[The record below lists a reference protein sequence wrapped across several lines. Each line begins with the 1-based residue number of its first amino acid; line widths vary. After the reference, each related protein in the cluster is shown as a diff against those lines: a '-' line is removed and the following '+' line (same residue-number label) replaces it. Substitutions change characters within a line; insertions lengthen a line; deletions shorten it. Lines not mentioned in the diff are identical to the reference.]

1 MRSRLPVG
9 YVVKIEGSDDTLNLL
24 DMHRGQLASHA
35 QGLSTVTEV
44 GSLLVLDS
52 GSRALVMKVVSLS
65 FDEPR
70 EAHRLGVGSS
80 THQSEPL
87 RNISGIVVGRL
98 TREAGKA
105 CFISDSLATPPLG
118 AEAFPLTTEEL
129 TAILGSDLQGG
140 VPIKLGDDL
149 RGGGSLYVDLE
160 SLISR
165 HVAVLGSSGQGKSCF
180 TAAVL
185 QQIVRLPGAR
195 VVIFDIN
202 GEYEDALNLPDLPAD
217 AVKCTTIGGG
227 ENGFKIPYYA
237 LGRYGLHRL
246 LIPSEK
252 TQRPAL
258 TFALEHLH
266 QVRWFPQQRGAGLA
280 TDQAAYLF
288 DDCRQHGAD
297 AAEERIQSIRNGLAV
312 SAMHWPNM
320 AALAALV
327 AESHSL
333 QPARQNGVE
342 RNAFSYSNVSPL
354 VTRIHRFAEDP
365 MFRDA
370 VNVEGGPGVDGQ
382 GLSWTREST
391 NLVEQIFGGQEEPWR
406 VHIINLRHLS
416 HDLTPF
422 ILGSLLELYAYE
434 LFRRGQDNKV
444 PTLLVLEEAHH
455 YLRPIG
461 SGEEAGDNSLAYER
475 LAKEGRKFGL
485 ALWLSTQR
493 PSEIS
498 PTVLSQCNNWVSFR
512 LTSEKDLAAIQSASE
527 WADRR
532 EIRRI
537 AGLPRQTAI
546 VFGGS
551 ISMPTLLR
559 APDASPK
566 PRSGDAEFGAWA
578 EVRVPGRMIFD
589 ADRQEAE
596 APPVPPLPVGAG
608 QDVMQMPLPGQPG
621 HLDAFDDDVPF

>member
-9 YVVKIEGSDDTLNLL
+9 YVVRIEGSDVTLNLL

-35 QGLSTVTEV
+35 QGVSSVTEV
-44 GSLLVLDS
+44 GSLLVLDA
-52 GSRALVMKVVSLS
+52 GSRALVMKVISLS

-70 EAHRLGVGSS
+70 EAHRLGIGSS

-87 RNISGIVVGRL
+87 RNISGAVVGRL
-98 TREAGKA
+98 SREQGKPR
-105 CFISDSLATPPLG
+105 FINDSLATPPLG
-118 AEAFPLTTEEL
+118 AEAFPLSTEEL
-129 TAILGSDLQGG
+129 AAILCCDDQNDI
-140 VPIKLGDDL
+140 PIKLGDDL
-149 RGGGSLYVDLE
+149 RGGGSLHVGLE

-185 QQIVRLPGAR
+185 QQIVKLPSAR
-195 VVIFDIN
+195 IVVFDIN
-202 GEYEDALNLPDLPAD
+202 GEYEDALTHPELPDG
-217 AVKCTTIGGG
+217 AVKCTTIGGQAP
-227 ENGFKIPYYA
+227 NSFKIPYYA
-237 LGRYGLHRL
+237 LGRHGLNRL

-266 QVRWFPQQRGAGLA
+266 QVQWFSQPKGAGLA
-280 TDQAAYLF
+280 NDAAPFLF
-288 DDCRQHGAD
+288 DDCRQGG
-297 AAEERIQSIRNGLAV
+297 AAEADSRIQQIRSGRAP
-312 SAMHWPNM
+312 SAATWPNM

-327 AESHSL
+327 AESHGI
-333 QPARQNGVE
+333 QPSARSGPE

-354 VTRIHRFAEDP
+354 ITRINRFAEDP
-365 MFRDA
+365 MFRA
-370 VNVEGGPGVDGQ
+370 VVDVEGGPGTGN
-382 GLSWTREST
+382 GLNWAQEST
-391 NLVEQIFGGQEEPWR
+391 HLVEEIFGGQDAPWR

-434 LFRRGQDNKV
+434 LFRRGQENKI

-461 SGEEAGDNSLAYER
+461 SGEEAGENSLAYER

-498 PTVLSQCNNWVSFR
+498 PTVLSQCNNWVTFR

-551 ISMPTLLR
+551 IAMPTLIR
-559 APDASPK
+559 ASNASPT
-566 PRSGDAEFGAWA
+566 PRSGDAEFRAWA
-578 EVRVPGRMIFD
+578 TRRVDP
-589 ADRQEAE
+589 
-596 APPVPPLPVGAG
+596 PPLAPA
-608 QDVMQMPLPGQPG
+608 PAPAP
-621 HLDAFDDDVPF
+621 APAYDDDVPW

>member
-9 YVVKIEGSDDTLNLL
+9 YVVRIEGTEVTLNLL

-35 QGLSTVTEV
+35 QGVSSVTEI
-44 GSLLVLDS
+44 GSLLVLDA
-52 GSRALVMKVVSLS
+52 GSRALVMKVISLS

-70 EAHRLGVGSS
+70 EAHRLGIGSS

-87 RNISGIVVGRL
+87 RNVSGVVVGRL
-98 TREAGKA
+98 SREQGKPR
-105 CFISDSLATPPLG
+105 FISDSLATPPLG
-118 AEAFPLTTEEL
+118 AEAFPLNTEEL
-129 TAILGSDLQGG
+129 AAILCCEDLDDIP
-140 VPIKLGDDL
+140 VKLGDDL
-149 RGGGSLYVDLE
+149 RGGGSLHVGLE

-180 TAAVL
+180 TAAIL
-185 QQIVRLPGAR
+185 QQIVKLPSAR
-195 VVIFDIN
+195 IVIFDIN
-202 GEYEDALNLPDLPAD
+202 GEYEDALASQDLPSG
-217 AVKCTTIGGG
+217 AVKCTTIGGQG
-227 ENGFKIPYYA
+227 PSAFKIPYYA
-237 LGRYGLHRL
+237 LGRHGLNRL

-266 QVRWFPQQRGAGLA
+266 QVQWFSQPKGVGLA
-280 TDQAAYLF
+280 NDIAPFLF
-288 DDCRQHGAD
+288 DDCRQGGAGE
-297 AAEERIQSIRNGLAV
+297 AHSRIEQIRNGQAGT
-312 SAMHWPNM
+312 AAIWPNM
-320 AALAALV
+320 AALATLV
-327 AESHSL
+327 AESHGL
-333 QPARQNGVE
+333 QPSRTGYE

-354 VTRIHRFAEDP
+354 VTRINRFAEDP
-365 MFRDA
+365 MFQA
-370 VNVEGGPGVDGQ
+370 VIDVEGGLGTAA
-382 GLSWTREST
+382 GLDWAQEST
-391 NLVEQIFGGQEEPWR
+391 HLVEQIFGAQDTEWR

-434 LFRRGQDNKV
+434 LFRRGQENKI

-461 SGEEAGDNSLAYER
+461 SGEEAGENSLAYER

-498 PTVLSQCNNWVSFR
+498 PTVLSQCNNWVAFR

-551 ISMPTLLR
+551 ISMPTLVR
-559 APDASPK
+559 APEASPP
-566 PRSGDAEFGAWA
+566 PRSGDAEFRAWA
-578 EVRVPGRMIFD
+578 T
-589 ADRQEAE
+589 DRP
-596 APPVPPLPVGAG
+596 AP
-608 QDVMQMPLPGQPG
+608 
-621 HLDAFDDDVPF
+621 

>member
-9 YVVKIEGSDDTLNLL
+9 YVVRIEGTDVTLNLL

-35 QGLSTVTEV
+35 QGVSAVTEI
-44 GSLLVLDS
+44 GSLLVLAA

-70 EAHRLGVGSS
+70 EAHRLGIGSS
-80 THQSEPL
+80 THQTEPL
-87 RNISGIVVGRL
+87 RNVSGIVVGRL
-98 TREAGKA
+98 SREQGKPH
-105 CFISDSLATPPLG
+105 FISDSLATPPLG
-118 AEAFPLTTEEL
+118 AEAFPLNTEEL
-129 TAILGSDLQGG
+129 AAILCGDESSDIA
-140 VPIKLGDDL
+140 IKLGDDL
-149 RGGGSLYVDLE
+149 RGGGSLHVGLE

-180 TAAVL
+180 TAAML
-185 QQIVRLPGAR
+185 QQIVKLPGAR

-202 GEYEDALNLPDLPAD
+202 GEYEDALALQDLPDD
-217 AVKCTTIGGG
+217 AVKCTTLGGQG
-227 ENGFKIPYYA
+227 PNAFKIPYFA
-237 LGRYGLHRL
+237 LGRHGLSRL

-266 QVRWFPQQRGAGLA
+266 QVKWFPHLKGAGLVN
-280 TDQAAYLF
+280 DVQPFLF
-288 DDCRQHGAD
+288 DDCRQGGAGD
-297 AAEERIQSIRNGLAV
+297 AYNRIEKIRNGQAHT
-312 SAMHWPNM
+312 ANIWPNM

-327 AESHSL
+327 AESHGL
-333 QPARQNGVE
+333 QPSKKGYE
-342 RNAFSYSNVSPL
+342 RNAFSYSNISPL
-354 VTRIHRFAEDP
+354 VTRINRFAEDP
-365 MFRDA
+365 MFQA
-370 VNVEGGPGVDGQ
+370 VIDVEGGPGAEE
-382 GLSWTREST
+382 GLNWATEST
-391 NLVEQIFGGQEEPWR
+391 NLVEQIFGGQDTDWR
-406 VHIINLRHLS
+406 AHIVNLRHLA

-422 ILGSLLELYAYE
+422 VLGSLLELYAYE
-434 LFRRGQDNKV
+434 LFRRGQENKI

-461 SGEEAGDNSLAYER
+461 SGEEAGENSLAYER

-498 PTVLSQCNNWVSFR
+498 PTVLSQCNNWVAFR
-512 LTSEKDLAAIQSASE
+512 LTSEKDLAAIHSASE

-546 VFGGS
+546 IFGGS
-551 ISMPTLLR
+551 ISMPTLIR
-559 APDASPK
+559 APDAEPR
-566 PRSGDAEFGAWA
+566 PRSSDAEFRAWA
-578 EVRVPGRMIFD
+578 MGRSN
-589 ADRQEAE
+589 
-596 APPVPPLPVGAG
+596 P
-608 QDVMQMPLPGQPG
+608 
-621 HLDAFDDDVPF
+621 

>member
-1 MRSRLPVG
+1 MRGRLPVG
-9 YVVKIEGSDDTLNLL
+9 YVVRIEGSDVTLNLL

-35 QGLSTVTEV
+35 QGVSSVTEV
-44 GSLLVLDS
+44 GSLLVLDA

-70 EAHRLGVGSS
+70 EAHRLGIGSS
-80 THQSEPL
+80 THQTEPL
-87 RNISGIVVGRL
+87 RNISGAVVGRL
-98 TREAGKA
+98 TREQGKA
-105 CFISDSLATPPLG
+105 RFTSDSLATPPLG
-118 AEAFPLTTEEL
+118 AEAFPLSTEEL
-129 TAILGSDLQGG
+129 AAILCCDDQDDIPL
-140 VPIKLGDDL
+140 KLGDDL
-149 RGGGSLYVDLE
+149 RGGGSLNVGLKN
-160 SLISR
+160 LISR

-185 QQIVRLPGAR
+185 QQIVSLPSAR
-195 VVIFDIN
+195 IVVFDIN
-202 GEYEDALNLPDLPAD
+202 GEYEAALNLPDLTEG
-217 AVKCTTIGGG
+217 AVKCTTIGGPG
-227 ENGFKIPYYA
+227 EDTFKIPYYA
-237 LGRYGLHRL
+237 LGRHGLNRL

-266 QVRWFPQQRGAGLA
+266 QVRWFAQPRGAGLA
-280 TDQAAYLF
+280 NDAQPFLF
-288 DDCRQHGAD
+288 DDCRQGG
-297 AAEERIQSIRNGLAV
+297 AAEADSRIQQIRSGRAEAARV
-312 SAMHWPNM
+312 WPHM
-320 AALAALV
+320 AALASLV
-327 AESHSL
+327 AESHGI
-333 QPARQNGVE
+333 QPSRNGAE

-354 VTRIHRFAEDP
+354 ITRINRFAEDP
-365 MFRDA
+365 MFRA
-370 VNVEGGPGVDGQ
+370 VVDVEGGEGSGAALDWAQ
-382 GLSWTREST
+382 EAT
-391 NLVEQIFGGQEEPWR
+391 NLVEQIFGGQDVPWR

-422 ILGSLLELYAYE
+422 VLGSLLELYAYE
-434 LFRRGQDNKV
+434 LFRRGQENKI

-461 SGEEAGDNSLAYER
+461 SGDDAGENSLAYER

-498 PTVLSQCNNWVSFR
+498 PTVLSQCNNWISFR

-546 VFGGS
+546 AFGGS
-551 ISMPTLLR
+551 IAMPTLIR
-559 APDASPK
+559 AADASPT
-566 PRSGDAEFGAWA
+566 PHSGDADFSGWA
-578 EVRVPGRMIFD
+578 TRRP
-589 ADRQEAE
+589 E
-596 APPVPPLPVGAG
+596 APPPQPAAPPPPPPPPAPAPPPQTWNLPPA
-608 QDVMQMPLPGQPG
+608 P
-621 HLDAFDDDVPF
+621 FDDDVPF

>member
-1 MRSRLPVG
+1 MRGRLPVG
-9 YVVKIEGSDDTLNLL
+9 YVVKIEGSDVTLNLL

-35 QGLSTVTEV
+35 QGVSSVTEV
-44 GSLLVLDS
+44 GSLLLLNA

-70 EAHRLGVGSS
+70 EAHRLGIGSS
-80 THQSEPL
+80 THQTEPL
-87 RNISGIVVGRL
+87 RNISGAVVGRL
-98 TREAGKA
+98 SREDGKA
-105 CFISDSLATPPLG
+105 RFTSDSLATPPLG
-118 AEAFPLTTEEL
+118 AEAFPLSTEEL
-129 TAILGSDLQGG
+129 AAILCGDDQDD
-140 VPIKLGDDL
+140 VPLKLGDDL
-149 RGGGSLYVDLE
+149 RGGGSLNVGLKN
-160 SLISR
+160 LISR

-180 TAAVL
+180 TAALL
-185 QQIVRLPGAR
+185 QQIVKLPSAR
-195 VVIFDIN
+195 IVVFDIN
-202 GEYEDALNLPDLPAD
+202 GEYETALDLPELPNG
-217 AVKCTTIGGG
+217 AVKCTTIGGPG
-227 ENGFKIPYYA
+227 PDTFKIPYYA
-237 LGRYGLHRL
+237 LGRHGLNRL

-266 QVRWFPQQRGAGLA
+266 QVRWFPQLRGAGLA
-280 TDQAAYLF
+280 SDTAPFLF
-288 DDCRQHGAD
+288 DDCRQGGAAD
-297 AAEERIQSIRNGLAV
+297 ADRRIQQIRNGQAGTATV
-312 SAMHWPNM
+312 WPHM

-327 AESHSL
+327 AESHGI
-333 QPARQNGVE
+333 QPSSRNGPE

-354 VTRIHRFAEDP
+354 ITRINRFAEDP
-365 MFRDA
+365 MFRA
-370 VNVEGGPGVDGQ
+370 VVDVEGGAGTETT
-382 GLSWTREST
+382 LNWAHEST
-391 NLVEQIFGGQEEPWR
+391 HLVEQIFGGQDVPWR

-434 LFRRGQDNKV
+434 LFRRGQENKI

-461 SGEEAGDNSLAYER
+461 SGDDAGENALAYER

-551 ISMPTLLR
+551 IAMPTLVR
-559 APDASPK
+559 TTDASPT
-566 PRSGDAEFGAWA
+566 PHSGDADFGSWA
-578 EVRVPGRMIFD
+578 IRRPDVPPP
-589 ADRQEAE
+589 
-596 APPVPPLPVGAG
+596 APQTHPVPPAPPP
-608 QDVMQMPLPGQPG
+608 PLPWNEPPPQPEY
-621 HLDAFDDDVPF
+621 DEDVPF

>member
-1 MRSRLPVG
+1 MRGRLPVG
-9 YVVKIEGSDDTLNLL
+9 YVVRIEGSDVTLNLL

-35 QGLSTVTEV
+35 QGVSSVTEV
-44 GSLLVLDS
+44 GSLLVLDA

-70 EAHRLGVGSS
+70 EAHRLGIGSS
-80 THQSEPL
+80 THQTEPL
-87 RNISGIVVGRL
+87 RNISGAVVGRL
-98 TREAGKA
+98 SREQGKA
-105 CFISDSLATPPLG
+105 RFTSDSLATPPLG
-118 AEAFPLTTEEL
+118 AEAFPLSTEEL
-129 TAILGSDLQGG
+129 AAILCGDDQDD
-140 VPIKLGDDL
+140 VPLKLGDDL
-149 RGGGSLYVDLE
+149 RGGGSLNVGLKN
-160 SLISR
+160 LISR

-185 QQIVRLPGAR
+185 QQIVKLPSAR
-195 VVIFDIN
+195 IVVFDIN
-202 GEYEDALNLPDLPAD
+202 GEYETALDLPELPKG
-217 AVKCTTIGGG
+217 AVKCTTIGGPG
-227 ENGFKIPYYA
+227 PDTFKIPYYA
-237 LGRYGLHRL
+237 LGRHGLNRL

-266 QVRWFPQQRGAGLA
+266 QVRWFPQLKGAGLA
-280 TDQAAYLF
+280 SDTAPFLF
-288 DDCRQHGAD
+288 DDCRQGGAAD
-297 AAEERIQSIRNGLAV
+297 ADRRIQQIRNGQAGTATV
-312 SAMHWPNM
+312 WPHM
-320 AALAALV
+320 AALAAVV
-327 AESHSL
+327 AESHGI
-333 QPARQNGVE
+333 QPSSRNGPE

-354 VTRIHRFAEDP
+354 ITRINRFAEDP
-365 MFRDA
+365 MFRA
-370 VNVEGGPGVDGQ
+370 VVDVEGGAGTETTLNWGQ
-382 GLSWTREST
+382 EST
-391 NLVEQIFGGQEEPWR
+391 HLVEQIFGGQNVPWR

-434 LFRRGQDNKV
+434 LFRRGQENKI

-461 SGEEAGDNSLAYER
+461 SGDEAGENSLAYER

-498 PTVLSQCNNWVSFR
+498 PTVLSQCNNWISFR

-551 ISMPTLLR
+551 IAMPTLIR
-559 APDASPK
+559 AADASPT
-566 PRSGDAEFGAWA
+566 PHSGDADFSGWA
-578 EVRVPGRMIFD
+578 TRRPD
-589 ADRQEAE
+589 
-596 APPVPPLPVGAG
+596 APPPPPAAPPPPPLPE
-608 QDVMQMPLPGQPG
+608 P
-621 HLDAFDDDVPF
+621 AFDDDVPF

>member
-9 YVVKIEGSDDTLNLL
+9 YVVKIEGSDVTLNLL

-35 QGLSTVTEV
+35 QGVSTVTEV

-105 CFISDSLATPPLG
+105 SFISDSLATPPLG

-149 RGGGSLYVDLE
+149 RGGGSLHVDLE

-165 HVAVLGSSGQGKSCF
+165 HVTVLGSSGQGKSCF

-185 QQIVRLPGAR
+185 QQIVRLPGSR
-195 VVIFDIN
+195 IVIFDIN
-202 GEYEDALNLPDLPAD
+202 GEYEDAFDLPDLPVG
-217 AVKCTTIGGG
+217 AVKCTTIGGQG
-227 ENGFKIPYYA
+227 PNAFRIPYYA

-266 QVRWFPQQRGAGLA
+266 QVQWYPQLRGAGLA
-280 TDQAAYLF
+280 TDLTAYLY
-288 DDCRQHGAD
+288 DDCRQQGAVD
-297 AAEERIQSIRNGLAV
+297 ADRRIQLIRNGQAG
-312 SAMHWPNM
+312 AAAQWPHM
-320 AALAALV
+320 AALASLV

-333 QPARQNGVE
+333 QPKNGSVV
-342 RNAFSYSNVSPL
+342 RDAFSYSNVSPL
-354 VTRIHRFAEDP
+354 ITRIHRFAEDP
-365 MFRDA
+365 MFQD
-370 VNVEGGPGVDGQ
+370 VVDVEGGAGIGG
-382 GLSWTREST
+382 GLSWGREST
-391 NLVEQIFGGQEEPWR
+391 SLVERIFGGREEPWR

-422 ILGSLLELYAYE
+422 VLGSLLELYAYE
-434 LFRRGQDNKV
+434 LFQRGQDNKI

-461 SGEEAGDNSLAYER
+461 SGDDAGDNSLAYER

-559 APDASPK
+559 APNASPK
-566 PRSGDAEFGAWA
+566 PRSSDGEFGAWA
-578 EVRVPGRMIFD
+578 EVREPGGVIPD
-589 ADRQEAE
+589 APQQPGAE
-596 APPVPPLPVGAG
+596 QPNVDQNQAAQPA
-608 QDVMQMPLPGQPG
+608 MPLPGQPG
-621 HLDAFDDDVPF
+621 HLDAYDDDIPF

>member
-1 MRSRLPVG
+1 MRGRLPVG
-9 YVVKIEGSDDTLNLL
+9 YVVKIEGSDVTLNLL

-35 QGLSTVTEV
+35 QGVSSVTEV
-44 GSLLVLDS
+44 GSLLLLNA

-70 EAHRLGVGSS
+70 EAHRLGIGSS
-80 THQSEPL
+80 THQTEPL
-87 RNISGIVVGRL
+87 RNISGAVVGRL
-98 TREAGKA
+98 SREDGKA
-105 CFISDSLATPPLG
+105 RFTSDSLATPQLG
-118 AEAFPLTTEEL
+118 AEAFPLSTEEL
-129 TAILGSDLQGG
+129 AAILCGDDQDD
-140 VPIKLGDDL
+140 VPLKLGDDL
-149 RGGGSLYVDLE
+149 RGGGSLNVGLKN
-160 SLISR
+160 LISR

-180 TAAVL
+180 TAALL
-185 QQIVRLPGAR
+185 QQIVKLPSAR
-195 VVIFDIN
+195 IVVFDIN
-202 GEYEDALNLPDLPAD
+202 GEYETALDLPELPNG
-217 AVKCTTIGGG
+217 AVKCTTIGGPG
-227 ENGFKIPYYA
+227 PDTFKIPYYA
-237 LGRYGLHRL
+237 LGRHGLNRL

-266 QVRWFPQQRGAGLA
+266 QVRWFPQLRGAGLA
-280 TDQAAYLF
+280 SDTAPFLF
-288 DDCRQHGAD
+288 DDCRQGGAAD
-297 AAEERIQSIRNGLAV
+297 ADRRIQQIRNGQAGTATV
-312 SAMHWPNM
+312 WPHM

-327 AESHSL
+327 AESHGI
-333 QPARQNGVE
+333 QPSSRNGPE

-354 VTRIHRFAEDP
+354 ITRINRFAEDP
-365 MFRDA
+365 MFRA
-370 VNVEGGPGVDGQ
+370 VVDVEGGAGTETT
-382 GLSWTREST
+382 LNWAHEST
-391 NLVEQIFGGQEEPWR
+391 HLVEQIFGGQDVPWR

-434 LFRRGQDNKV
+434 LFRRGQENKI

-461 SGEEAGDNSLAYER
+461 SGDDAGENALAYER

-551 ISMPTLLR
+551 IAMPTLVR
-559 APDASPK
+559 AADASPT
-566 PRSGDAEFGAWA
+566 PHSGDADFGSWA
-578 EVRVPGRMIFD
+578 IRRPDVPPP
-589 ADRQEAE
+589 
-596 APPVPPLPVGAG
+596 APQTHPVPPAPPP
-608 QDVMQMPLPGQPG
+608 PLPWNEPPPQPEY
-621 HLDAFDDDVPF
+621 DEDVPF

>member
-1 MRSRLPVG
+1 MRGRLPVG
-9 YVVKIEGSDDTLNLL
+9 YVVRIEGSDVTLNLL

-35 QGLSTVTEV
+35 QGVSSVTEV
-44 GSLLVLDS
+44 GSLLVLDA
-52 GSRALVMKVVSLS
+52 GSRALVIKVMSLS

-70 EAHRLGVGSS
+70 EAHRLGIGSS
-80 THQSEPL
+80 THQTEPL
-87 RNISGIVVGRL
+87 RNISGAVVGRL
-98 TREAGKA
+98 SREKGKA
-105 CFISDSLATPPLG
+105 RFTSDSLATPPLG
-118 AEAFPLTTEEL
+118 AEAFPLSTEEL
-129 TAILGSDLQGG
+129 AAILCSDDEDD
-140 VPIKLGDDL
+140 VPIKLGNDL
-149 RGGGSLYVDLE
+149 RGGGSLKVGLKN
-160 SLISR
+160 LISR

-185 QQIVRLPGAR
+185 QQIVKLPRAR
-195 VVIFDIN
+195 IVVFDIN
-202 GEYEDALNLPDLPAD
+202 GEYEAALNVPELPDG
-217 AVKCTTIGGG
+217 AVKCTTIGGPG
-227 ENGFKIPYYA
+227 PGSFKIPYYA
-237 LGRYGLHRL
+237 LGRHGLNRL

-266 QVRWFPQQRGAGLA
+266 QVRWFPQLKGAGLA
-280 TDQAAYLF
+280 NDTAPFLF
-288 DDCRQHGAD
+288 DDCRQGGAAD
-297 AAEERIQSIRNGLAV
+297 ADSRIQQIRNGRAG
-312 SAMHWPNM
+312 AATEWPHM

-327 AESHSL
+327 AESHGI
-333 QPARQNGVE
+333 QPSSRNGPE

-354 VTRIHRFAEDP
+354 ITRINRFAEDP
-365 MFRDA
+365 MFRA
-370 VNVEGGPGVDGQ
+370 VVDVEGGAGTGTTLNWVH
-382 GLSWTREST
+382 EST
-391 NLVEQIFGGQEEPWR
+391 NLVEQIFGGQNVPWR

-434 LFRRGQDNKV
+434 LFRRGQENKI

-461 SGEEAGDNSLAYER
+461 SGDDAGENSLAYER

-551 ISMPTLLR
+551 IAMPTLVR
-559 APDASPK
+559 AADASPT
-566 PRSGDAEFGAWA
+566 PHSGDADFSGWA
-578 EVRVPGRMIFD
+578 IRSPD
-589 ADRQEAE
+589 
-596 APPVPPLPVGAG
+596 APPPPAPPPAQAPPPPLPWNET
-608 QDVMQMPLPGQPG
+608 PPETTY
-621 HLDAFDDDVPF
+621 DDDVPF

>member
-1 MRSRLPVG
+1 MRGRLPVG
-9 YVVKIEGSDDTLNLL
+9 YVVRIEGSDVTLNLL
-24 DMHRGQLASHA
+24 DMHRGQLASHG
-35 QGLSTVTEV
+35 QGISSVTEV
-44 GSLLVLDS
+44 GSLLVLDA

-70 EAHRLGVGSS
+70 EAHRLGIGSS
-80 THQSEPL
+80 THQTEPL
-87 RNISGIVVGRL
+87 RNISGAVVGRL
-98 TREAGKA
+98 SREEGKA
-105 CFISDSLATPPLG
+105 RFTSDSLATPPLG
-118 AEAFPLTTEEL
+118 AEAFPLSTEEL
-129 TAILGSDLQGG
+129 AAILCSDDEDD
-140 VPIKLGDDL
+140 VPIKLGNDL
-149 RGGGSLYVDLE
+149 RGGGSLKVGLKN
-160 SLISR
+160 LISR

-185 QQIVRLPGAR
+185 QQIVKLPRAR
-195 VVIFDIN
+195 IVVFDIN
-202 GEYEDALNLPDLPAD
+202 GEYEAALNVPELPDG
-217 AVKCTTIGGG
+217 AVKCTTVGGPG
-227 ENGFKIPYYA
+227 PGSFKIPYYA
-237 LGRYGLHRL
+237 LGRHGLNRL

-266 QVRWFPQQRGAGLA
+266 QVRWFPQLDGAGLA
-280 TDQAAYLF
+280 NDTAPFLF
-288 DDCRQHGAD
+288 DDCRQGGATD
-297 AAEERIQSIRNGLAV
+297 ADRRIQQLRNGQAGV
-312 SAMHWPNM
+312 ATVWPHM

-327 AESHSL
+327 AESHGI
-333 QPARQNGVE
+333 QPSQRNGAE

-354 VTRIHRFAEDP
+354 ITRINRFAEDP
-365 MFRDA
+365 MFRSVVD
-370 VNVEGGPGVDGQ
+370 VDG
-382 GLSWTREST
+382 GAGTGTSLNWAHEST
-391 NLVEQIFGGQEEPWR
+391 NLVEQIFGGQDVPWR

-434 LFRRGQDNKV
+434 LFRRGQENKI

-461 SGEEAGDNSLAYER
+461 AGDDAGENSLAYER

-551 ISMPTLLR
+551 IAMPTLIR
-559 APDASPK
+559 AADASPT
-566 PRSGDAEFGAWA
+566 PHSGDADFSGWA
-578 EVRVPGRMIFD
+578 IRMPD
-589 ADRQEAE
+589 
-596 APPVPPLPVGAG
+596 APPPPPPAPPPA
-608 QDVMQMPLPGQPG
+608 QAPPMPLPWNEPPPEP
-621 HLDAFDDDVPF
+621 AYDDDVPF

>member
-1 MRSRLPVG
+1 MRGRLPVG
-9 YVVKIEGSDDTLNLL
+9 YVVKIEGSDVTLNLL

-35 QGLSTVTEV
+35 QGVSSVTEV
-44 GSLLVLDS
+44 GSLLVLDA

-70 EAHRLGVGSS
+70 EAHRLGIGSS
-80 THQSEPL
+80 THQTEPL
-87 RNISGIVVGRL
+87 RNISGAVVGRL
-98 TREAGKA
+98 SREQGTAR
-105 CFISDSLATPPLG
+105 FTSDSLATPPLG
-118 AEAFPLTTEEL
+118 AEAFPLSTEEL
-129 TAILGSDLQGG
+129 AAILCGDDQDD
-140 VPIKLGDDL
+140 VPLKLGDDL
-149 RGGGSLYVDLE
+149 RGGGSLNVGLKN
-160 SLISR
+160 LISR

-180 TAAVL
+180 SAAVL
-185 QQIVRLPGAR
+185 QQIVKLPGAR
-195 VVIFDIN
+195 VVVFDIN
-202 GEYEDALNLPDLPAD
+202 GEYETALDLPELPNG
-217 AVKCTTIGGG
+217 AVKCTTIGGPG
-227 ENGFKIPYYA
+227 TDTFKIPYYA
-237 LGRYGLHRL
+237 LGRHGLNRL

-266 QVRWFPQQRGAGLA
+266 QVRWFPQLKGAGLA
-280 TDQAAYLF
+280 SDTAPFLF
-288 DDCRQHGAD
+288 DDCRQGGAAD
-297 AAEERIQSIRNGLAV
+297 ADRRIQQIRNGQAGTATV
-312 SAMHWPNM
+312 WPHM

-327 AESHSL
+327 AESHGI
-333 QPARQNGVE
+333 QPSSRNGPE

-354 VTRIHRFAEDP
+354 ITRINRLAEDP
-365 MFRDA
+365 MFRA
-370 VNVEGGPGVDGQ
+370 VVDVEGGAGTGTTLNWAQ
-382 GLSWTREST
+382 EST
-391 NLVEQIFGGQEEPWR
+391 NLVEQIFGGQDVPWR

-434 LFRRGQDNKV
+434 LFRRGQENKI

-461 SGEEAGDNSLAYER
+461 SGDDAGENSLAYER

-498 PTVLSQCNNWVSFR
+498 PTVLSQCNNWISFR

-551 ISMPTLLR
+551 IAMPTLIR
-559 APDASPK
+559 AADASPT
-566 PRSGDAEFGAWA
+566 PHSGDADFSGWA
-578 EVRVPGRMIFD
+578 TRRPD
-589 ADRQEAE
+589 
-596 APPVPPLPVGAG
+596 APPPPPVAPPPPPPPLPWNA
-608 QDVMQMPLPGQPG
+608 PALE
-621 HLDAFDDDVPF
+621 DDVPF

>member
-9 YVVKIEGSDDTLNLL
+9 YVVKIEGSDVTLNLL

-35 QGLSTVTEV
+35 QGVSTVTEV

-70 EAHRLGVGSS
+70 EAHRQGVGSS

-98 TREAGKA
+98 TRETGKA
-105 CFISDSLATPPLG
+105 RFISDSIATPPLG

-149 RGGGSLYVDLE
+149 RGGGSLHVDLE

-185 QQIVRLPGAR
+185 QQIVRLPSAR

-202 GEYEDALNLPDLPAD
+202 GEYEDALNLPELPAG
-217 AVKCTTIGGG
+217 AVKCTTIGGQG
-227 ENGFKIPYYA
+227 PDAFKIPYYA

-266 QVRWFPQQRGAGLA
+266 EVKWFPQQGGAGLA
-280 TDQAAYLF
+280 TDPVASMF

-297 AAEERIQSIRNGLAV
+297 TADERIKRMRNGQAV

-333 QPARQNGVE
+333 QPTKQNGVE
-342 RNAFSYSNVSPL
+342 RSAFHYSNVSPL

-370 VNVEGGPGVDGQ
+370 VNVEGGPGVDKQ

-391 NLVEQIFGGQEEPWR
+391 HLVEQIFGGQEVPWR

-416 HDLTPF
+416 HDLAPF

-434 LFRRGQDNKV
+434 LFRRGQDNKI

-551 ISMPTLLR
+551 IAMPTLLR
-559 APDASPK
+559 APNVSPK

-578 EVRVPGRMIFD
+578 EVREPGWV
-589 ADRQEAE
+589 
-596 APPVPPLPVGAG
+596 APGALRPEME
-608 QDVMQMPLPGQPG
+608 QPHVAQNQAAQPAMPLPGQPG
-621 HLDAFDDDVPF
+621 HLDAYDDDIPF